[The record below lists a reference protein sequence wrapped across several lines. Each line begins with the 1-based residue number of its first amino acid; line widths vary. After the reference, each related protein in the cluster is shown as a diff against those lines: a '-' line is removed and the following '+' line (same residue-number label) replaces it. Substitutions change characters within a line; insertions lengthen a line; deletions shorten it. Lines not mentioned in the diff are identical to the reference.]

1 MNQMNQNI
9 DYKKLLDQAKKD
21 LIEKIV
27 VGAILVKEE
36 KILLLERPKDDFM
49 GGIFELPSGNLE
61 KGEHLSE
68 GLIRE
73 IKEETGLDIKTI
85 IRYINSFDYLSG
97 SGKKVRQFNFLVELE
112 NYEPV
117 ILTEHDSFVWVK
129 PENANKF
136 NITEKVKEVIN
147 TFQGL
152 KK

>member
-1 MNQMNQNI
+1 MNQNI

>member
-1 MNQMNQNI
+1 MNQNI

-21 LIEKIV
+21 LIEKIA

-36 KILLLERPKDDFM
+36 KILLLERSKDDFM

-73 IKEETGLDIKTI
+73 IEEETGLKVKNI
-85 IRYINSFDYLSG
+85 ISYINSFDYLSG
-97 SGKKVRQFNFLVELE
+97 SGKKARQFNFLVELE

-129 PENANKF
+129 PENANNF

-147 TFQGL
+147 QFQEL

>member
-1 MNQMNQNI
+1 MNQNI
-9 DYKKLLDQAKKD
+9 DYKKLLYQAKKD

-61 KGEHLSE
+61 KGENLSE

-73 IKEETGLDIKTI
+73 IKEETGLDVKAIIK
-85 IRYINSFDYLSG
+85 YINSFNYLSG

>member
-1 MNQMNQNI
+1 MNQNI
-9 DYKKLLDQAKKD
+9 DYKKLLTQAKKD

-27 VGAILVKEE
+27 VGAILTKEK

-73 IKEETGLDIKTI
+73 IKEETGLEVNTI

-97 SGKKVRQFNFLVELE
+97 SGKKVRQFNFLVELK

-117 ILTEHDSFVWVK
+117 VLTEHDSFTWVA

-147 TFQGL
+147 TFQEL